1 MERIWMKSWQKDL
14 PTTLTFAYGKNHC
27 MSTYGCARQ
36 KCLIKV
42 PLSSMAERSGYREL
56 DEASDRFANYLRQN
70 GVKKGDRVAIFM
82 GNCPSTKLPILVY
95 RNWALL
101 SVPAHRSSRKW
112 S

>member
-1 MERIWMKSWQKDL
+1 MRAAEVPDKSAII
-14 PTTLTFAYGKNHC
+14 FYGREI
-27 MSTYGCARQ
+27 S
-36 KCLIKV
+36 
-42 PLSSMAERSGYREL
+42 YREL